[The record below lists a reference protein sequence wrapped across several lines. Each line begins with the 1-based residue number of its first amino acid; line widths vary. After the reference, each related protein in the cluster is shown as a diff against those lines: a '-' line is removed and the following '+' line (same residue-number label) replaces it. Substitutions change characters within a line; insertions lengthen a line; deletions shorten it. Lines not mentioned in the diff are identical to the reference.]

1 MRITLLVMLLFCGVA
16 HAADLREV
24 VMDKED
30 GVYLLRST
38 VWFDVGQESLFAVF
52 LDYDLAEDYSSF
64 VSESRNL
71 EPGDDGLRRYY
82 IRNEGCVWFFCRS
95 FERVG
100 VVEHEPFQ
108 KIIATADAT
117 QSDFAS
123 SVETWTLKQEGEGT
137 LVVYT
142 FEFEPKFW
150 IPPLIGPY
158 VLQSKLERD
167 SLYALERIEAIAREQ
182 T

>member
-1 MRITLLVMLLFCGVA
+1 MRASLLSVLLLCGA
-16 HAADLREV
+16 AQAADLREV

-38 VWFDVGQESLFAVF
+38 VWFDAGQQSLFAVF
-52 LDYDLAEDYSSF
+52 LNYDLAEKYSGF
-64 VSESRNL
+64 VIESRNL
-71 EPGDDGLRRYY
+71 DPSDDGRRRFY
-82 IRNEGCVWFFCRS
+82 IRNQGCVWFFCKS
-95 FERVG
+95 FERTG
-100 VVEHEPFQ
+100 VIEQQPFA
-108 KIIATADAT
+108 KIVSTADAT
-117 QSDFAS
+117 QSDFES
-123 SVETWTLKQEGEGT
+123 SVETWTLEEEGDGT

-158 VLQSKLERD
+158 VLQRKLERD
-167 SLYALERIEAIAREQ
+167 SLQALTRIESIAREQ